1 MTLLG
6 EKMAV
11 ERYEI
16 NSENWAGCTNDG
28 NKKHCIFM
36 GCCAML
42 SVVNRVILNHLMTAP
57 NTINLRLRE
66 TMVYNCER
74 LC

>member
-1 MTLLG
+1 MKSIRKTG
-6 EKMAV
+6 PVVQMM
-11 ERYEI
+11 
-16 NSENWAGCTNDG
+16 ENG

-42 SVVNRVILNHLMTAP
+42 SVVNRVILNHLMAAP
-57 NTINLRLRE
+57 NTINPRLRE
-66 TMVYNCER
+66 TMMHNCER